1 MPWAMES
8 EDEKMAGECTA
19 LFDYQEFC
27 ELLDHIQ
34 DLKLMASQNKSE
46 ADVYRKKIDQVCGRV
61 ERDFNDN
68 KGIFRGWVYGEPIR
82 LQSGQEVLLNGDRK
96 VIFVLLILNRR
107 KELGLPLFQSDV
119 VEFQKLCKQAKV
131 ALPESYF
138 TGSVRT

>member
-1 MPWAMES
+1 
-8 EDEKMAGECTA
+8 MAGEYTA

-68 KGIFRGWVYGEPIR
+68 QGIFRGWVYGEPIR
-82 LQSGQEVLLNGDRK
+82 LQSGQEVILNGDRK

-131 ALPESYF
+131 SFPESYF

>member
-1 MPWAMES
+1 
-8 EDEKMAGECTA
+8 MAGEYTA

-34 DLKLMASQNKSE
+34 DLKLMASNKSE
-46 ADVYRKKIDQVCGRV
+46 AGMYRNKIDQVCGRV

-68 KGIFRGWVYGEPIR
+68 QGFFRGWVYGKPIC
-82 LQSGQEVLLNGDRK
+82 LQSGQEVILNRDRK

-131 ALPESYF
+131 AFPECYF
-138 TGSVRT
+138 KGSVRT

>member
-8 EDEKMAGECTA
+8 EDEKMAGEYTA

-82 LQSGQEVLLNGDRK
+82 LQSGQEVILNGDRK

-131 ALPESYF
+131 AFPESYF

>member
-8 EDEKMAGECTA
+8 EDEKMAGEYTA

-61 ERDFNDN
+61 EGDFNDN
-68 KGIFRGWVYGEPIR
+68 EGIFRGWVYGEPIR
-82 LQSGQEVLLNGDRK
+82 LQSGQEVILNGDRK

-131 ALPESYF
+131 AFPESYF